1 MNKFQILNKNGEPI
15 AINALDAEVC
25 EIIGNDIHPK
35 HYCVLGKRRD
45 FPKGTRGEFEF
56 LSQTSNWHD
65 TFGWMIAE
73 ENKSFQDMIEYY
85 TDAMKDFLGEPDA
98 NGVPMTI
105 EMIYPYHMKVLKT
118 WIAKDYTPKQILT

>member
-35 HYCVLGKRRD
+35 HYCVLGKRSD
-45 FPKGTRGEFEF
+45 FPKGTRGGFEF

-73 ENKSFQDMIEYY
+73 ENKSFQDMIDYY
-85 TDAMKDFLGEPDA
+85 TNVIKEWIGKVDEDGTVITVDL
-98 NGVPMTI
+98 
-105 EMIYPYHMKVLKT
+105 IYPYHMKVLRT
-118 WIAKDYTPKQILT
+118 WIAKGYTPKQILT